1 MKTNMG
7 TADRM
12 IRLLAAVAIVGVI
25 INGALSGPATWVLGI
40 LAAVLLLT
48 SGIKFCPIYR
58 ALNLSSARKTE
69 SLSH

>member
-12 IRLLAAVAIVGVI
+12 IRLLAAVVIVGVI

-48 SGIKFCPIYR
+48 GSIKFCPIYR

-69 SLSH
+69 PLSH